1 MKNLFTHPAAIIVI
15 TILSGLLLLS
25 MRRTAQK
32 SQVSSQ
38 NVQSMERR
46 INQLTGELE
55 QEQRALEYESS
66 PFAQEKILRDE
77 LLLRRPGEYV
87 IQIPDE
93 GLVMSAVEE
102 VETKS
107 AWEQWREL
115 LLWENRL
122 QRTITYKRACDGI
135 GSI

>member
-115 LLWENRL
+115 LL
-122 QRTITYKRACDGI
+122 
-135 GSI
+135 